1 MFVNN
6 IMYNWKAYDMHCM
19 ICFYSNRKEEMKK
32 NGLILKERLDNNLV
46 VDEKNINRVINNL
59 KFYLS

>member
-1 MFVNN
+1 
-6 IMYNWKAYDMHCM
+6 MYNWKVYDMHCM
-19 ICFYSNRKEEMKK
+19 ICFYSNKKEEMKK
-32 NGLILKERLDNNLV
+32 HGLILKERLDNNLV